1 MEPNGKFPW
10 NDQAYGDF
18 FSYIHFFST
27 KKYKLVNVNQPNSK
41 STEIEP
47 GL

>member
-1 MEPNGKFPW
+1 MENSHGMTKPMVI
-10 NDQAYGDF
+10 F
-18 FSYIHFFST
+18 FLTYIFFST